1 MYENNLVT
9 VIAIKLMYGLINEE
23 RVWILDT
30 ISVLYCMHTHCN
42 KYVLIYIVCV
52 C

>member
-23 RVWILDT
+23 HV
-30 ISVLYCMHTHCN
+30 
-42 KYVLIYIVCV
+42 
-52 C
+52 